1 MQLTLTIDGKKY
13 VVDVEVIEGE
23 EVRMPASFPE
33 PTSTI
38 QSKPLAPQ
46 QPVPQPAFRQ
56 QSPADN
62 LPDEKV
68 CRSPIAGI
76 VQRVN
81 VQVGQNLQVNDLL
94 VVLEAMKM
102 ETNITAHAAGIVKA
116 IMTTPG
122 EDVKAGQALIEFE

>member
-13 VVDVEVIEGE
+13 VVDVEVVEGE

-33 PTSTI
+33 PTFTI
-38 QSKPLAPQ
+38 QSR
-46 QPVPQPAFRQ
+46 QPVPPPAPRPLALQPAE
-56 QSPADN
+56 DG

-81 VQVGQNLQVNDLL
+81 VQVGQKLQINDLL

-102 ETNITAHAAGIVKA
+102 ETNITAHTAGTVKT
-116 IMTTPG
+116 IMTSPG
-122 EDVKAGQALIEFE
+122 EAVRSGQALIEFE